1 MTIQSDE
8 HKFFCSL
15 YIYKP
20 WASQVALVVKNLS
33 INAGGRGSIP
43 GLGRS
48 LEKDMI
54 THSSILAWRSP
65 WTEEPGRLQYM
76 GLHRVG
82 HSWATKTFTFTLYTH
97 THTHTYM
104 CIHYIYL
111 FICKDVYN
119 IYVIQ
124 ITQRFSCLWCF
135 LLKISCNV
143 SSFHVVYCGKS
154 QVLPLV
160 FQKPTFP
167 HWSIWENK

>member
-82 HSWATKTFTFTLYTH
+82 HSWVTKTFTFTLYTH
-97 THTHTYM
+97 THTHTHIYV
-104 CIHYIYL
+104 YTLYL
-111 FICKDVYN
+111 FIYL
-119 IYVIQ
+119 
-124 ITQRFSCLWCF
+124 QRCLQYICDT
-135 LLKISCNV
+135 N
-143 SSFHVVYCGKS
+143 Y
-154 QVLPLV
+154 
-160 FQKPTFP
+160 PTFFM
-167 HWSIWENK
+167 SVVFSSKDQL